1 MSHRRI
7 HAGLCTL
14 LWAVP
19 VAFAGE
25 AKQLSPDRIWN
36 TSPTAQ
42 ARVGLEPWIQ
52 PEKYQYVELDAVALV
67 DALERAPM
75 EFTNEAITQPLIMT
89 LAMPDGSFARFSVV
103 ESPIMD
109 PALGAKFPEIRT
121 YLGQG
126 LDDLAAT
133 VRFDWTPA
141 GFHAQILSPNGA
153 VYIDPLWRNDTVS
166 YASYFKRDYRKGA
179 DGFNCLVPGEQAM
192 PLPEGEGG
200 VASTGEIRRTY
211 RLACA
216 ATLEYTNFHGGTQA
230 SGLAAVV
237 TAINRVS
244 GVYETEVSVRLSLVA
259 NNNVIIYTSGTGDP
273 YTNSD
278 GVAMLTQN
286 QSNLNSVIGSANYDI
301 GHVFSTGGGGVAGL
315 GVVCNSSQKARG
327 VTGLPSPTGD
337 AFYIDYVAHEMG
349 HQFGSNHCFN
359 GVNGSCAGGNRNG
372 STAYEP
378 GSSSTIMGYAGI
390 CGADNLQNN
399 SDPYFHSVSFD
410 EIRVFTQSGGGNG
423 CAQQTAT
430 GNLPPT
436 VNAGADY
443 VIPRNTPFA
452 LTAVSGSDPDGDAIT
467 YSWEQRD
474 LGAAQAL
481 SAADNGTSPILRVWN
496 PTTSPTR
503 TVPRLSN
510 LLNNTLP
517 IGEKYPAVNRTMD
530 FRVVVRDNRA
540 GSGGVGVDNMIVTV
554 NSTAGPFTVTSPNT
568 NVLLS
573 GLITVT
579 WNVANTTAAPV
590 NAANVDIYVSTNGG
604 NTFPTLLLSGTPN
617 DGSEQVM
624 LPSVNSTTARIKVQ
638 GSGNIFFDISN
649 TNFQIQEICNSI
661 VAPSVEAVAFA
672 KNRYISFEPEN
683 AGVLTALRVTLAD
696 LPPPFDSFSGQFRW
710 VGPPQSY
717 TESNS
722 VPTPFMGAALQ
733 CDPHFRDWST
743 VGLIHIY
750 GSEIVPSA
758 MYDVQAVACD
768 TGIEANFSPAL
779 TVMTAKWGD
788 IVDPFNPPSPTTQPD
803 FGDIS
808 ALVDK
813 FRSDPSAPIKARA
826 QLQPNIPNPSSSIDF
841 SDISNGV
848 DAFRG
853 VAYPYAGPA
862 SCP

>member
-1 MSHRRI
+1 MPQRRI
-7 HAGLCTL
+7 HVLLCAF

-19 VAFAGE
+19 AAFAQQTGR
-25 AKQLSPDRIWN
+25 LSPDGIWS
-36 TSPTAQ
+36 TYPAPQ
-42 ARVGLEPWIQ
+42 GPVGLEPWVQ
-52 PEKYQYVELDAVALV
+52 PEKYQYVEVDAVTLV

-75 EFTNEAITQPLIMT
+75 EFTNDAIVRPLIMT
-89 LAMPDGSFARFSVV
+89 LPMPDNSFARFSVV
-103 ESPIMD
+103 ESPIMHPD
-109 PALGAKFPEIRT
+109 LAAKFPEIRT

-126 LDDLAAT
+126 IDDPAAT
-133 VRFDWTPA
+133 VRFDWTPV

-153 VYIDPLWRNDTVS
+153 VYIDPLWRNDTIS
-166 YASYFKRDYRKGA
+166 YASYFKSDYRKGA
-179 DGFNCLVPGEQAM
+179 DGFNCLVPGEQQMQM
-192 PLPEGEGG
+192 PEEGGG

-259 NNNVIIYTSGTGDP
+259 NNNIIIYTSSTGDP
-273 YTNSD
+273 YTNND
-278 GVAMLTQN
+278 GFTMLSQN

-315 GVVCNSSQKARG
+315 GVVCNNSQKARG
-327 VTGLPSPTGD
+327 VTGLPAPNGD
-337 AFYIDYVAHEMG
+337 GFWIDYVAHEMG

-359 GVNGSCAGGNRNG
+359 GVNGSCAGGNRNA

-390 CGADNLQNN
+390 CGADNLQPH

-410 EIRVFTQSGGGNG
+410 EIRIFTQSGGGNS
-423 CAQQTAT
+423 CAQQSAT

-452 LTAVSGSDPDGDAIT
+452 VTAVSGSDPDGDTIT

-481 SAADNGTSPILRVWN
+481 SGADNGTSPILRVWN
-496 PTTSPTR
+496 PTTNPTR

-540 GSGGVGVDNMIVTV
+540 GSGGIGVDNMIVTI
-554 NSTAGPFTVTSPNT
+554 NSAAGPFTVTSPNT
-568 NVLLS
+568 NILLS

-590 NAANVDIYVSTNGG
+590 NAANVDIYLSTDGG
-604 NTFPTLLLSGTPN
+604 NTFPTLLVSGAPN

-624 LPSVNSTTARIKVQ
+624 LPSLNTTTARIKVQ

-649 TNFQIQEICNSI
+649 TNFQIEEICSSI
-661 VAPSVEAVAFA
+661 ETPLAEPVVIT
-672 KNRYISFEPEN
+672 KNRYLSFEPKN
-683 AGVLTALRVTLAD
+683 DGVQTALRVTLAD
-696 LPPPFDSFSGQFRW
+696 LPSPFDSFSGQTRW

-717 TESNS
+717 PESDAD
-722 VPTPFMGAALQ
+722 PTPFMAGTLQ

-743 VGLIHIY
+743 VGLVHIF
-750 GSEIVPSA
+750 GADIVPSA
-758 MYDVQAVACD
+758 LYEIQAVACD
-768 TGIEANFSPAL
+768 TGVEANFSSAL

-803 FGDIS
+803 FADI
-808 ALVDK
+808 AAVVNK
-813 FRSDPSAPIKARA
+813 FSSGPGAPIKARA
-826 QLQPNIPNPSSSIDF
+826 QLHPNVPNPSASVDF
-841 SDISNGV
+841 VDISNCV

-853 VAYPYAGPA
+853 LSYPYAGPVG
-862 SCP
+862 CP